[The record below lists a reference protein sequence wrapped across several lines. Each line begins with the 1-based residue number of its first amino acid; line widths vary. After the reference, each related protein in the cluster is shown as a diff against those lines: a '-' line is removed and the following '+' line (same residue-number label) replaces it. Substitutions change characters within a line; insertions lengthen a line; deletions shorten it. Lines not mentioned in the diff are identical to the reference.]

1 MNTFS
6 NRIDLPPKI
15 LGLSGTFA
23 SGKDTIASWLNL
35 EYGYYHVSTGDMV
48 REVARAQYGKI
59 ERPTLLKTANKLR
72 KERGSGVLVEL
83 AFEHFEPLKHRYPGG
98 LVISGIR
105 SIGEAKILQQ
115 NDGLLM
121 FIDASIEERYRR
133 MVARARGDEKFL
145 SFLEFQEREEQEMSP
160 KDDSNELIQNINAIS
175 KMADISTFN
184 DSAVD
189 SFLEEIRQIL
199 KLPKKPSN

>member
-1 MNTFS
+1 MSTS
-6 NRIDLPPKI
+6 SKKLELPPRI

-83 AFEHFEPLKHRYPGG
+83 AFEHFEPLKQHYPGG
-98 LVISGIR
+98 LVISGVR

-115 NDGLLM
+115 NNGLLM
-121 FIDASIEERYRR
+121 FIDASVEERYRR
-133 MVARARGDEKFL
+133 MVARARSDEKFL
-145 SFLEFQEREEQEMSP
+145 SFLEFQEREKQEMSP
-160 KDDSNELIQNINAIS
+160 KDNSNELIQNINAVS
-175 KMADISTFN
+175 KMADISVFN
-184 DSAVD
+184 DSEVKL
-189 SFLEEIRQIL
+189 FLEEIRKTL
-199 KLPKKPSN
+199 KLHEKRSS